1 MANYTS
7 SHTGIEI
14 DKAVVKALQSE
25 VISIAEKEAWNSKAA
40 GDHNHNSIYAP
51 TSHNHNLSYAP
62 ITHSNNSAIHIT
74 ADERTA
80 WNDKAAG
87 NHNHNGAYA
96 PITHSNNED
105 IHVTATQK
113 TTWDGKAPTP
123 TVLYNNASGTQS
135 NFTLSQ
141 SAANFTHMR
150 IYYFFSDSGKKIT
163 NSLDI
168 INPNGAYPSLM
179 TCQCDANN
187 IYLKIAVLYIN
198 GTAVSFH
205 TNANT
210 WISNGGGAT
219 IQATTKTI
227 RVTRIEAWN

>member
-1 MANYTS
+1 MEAGETKMSLLTPFYNLKKLLLTDAPPDI
-7 SHTGIEI
+7 TELNDNWDII
-14 DKAVVKALQSE
+14 DTKL
-25 VISIAEKEAWNSKAA
+25 KEAADHAA
-40 GDHNHNSIYAP
+40 GTIK
-51 TSHNHNLSYAP
+51 
-62 ITHSNNSAIHIT
+62 HIT

-80 WNDKAAG
+80 WNGKAAG

-105 IHVTATQK
+105 IHVTAAQK